1 MHVCDK
7 VAPDISTPAPAGKTR
22 AHILVVE
29 DSLIN
34 QTLIMIIL
42 KKNSYSVD
50 AAPNGLAAIAA
61 LRKLS
66 YDLVLMDCQMPK
78 MDGFDATL
86 NIRNK
91 DSGVL
96 DNAIP
101 IIAVTAHAAKEDQAK
116 CFLVGMNAFIAKP
129 IKAAELL
136 AEIERLLNVK
146 RD

>member
-7 VAPDISTPAPAGKTR
+7 VASEIATAAPAGKTR

-29 DSLIN
+29 DSIIN
-34 QTLIMIIL
+34 QTMVMTIL
-42 KKNSYSVD
+42 KKNGYSVD
-50 AAPNGLAAIAA
+50 AVPNGIAA
-61 LRKLS
+61 LAALREIN
-66 YDLVLMDCQMPK
+66 YDLVLMDCQMPE
-78 MDGFDATL
+78 MDGFDATI

>member
-7 VAPDISTPAPAGKTR
+7 VAPDISTPAPTGKTR

-34 QTLIMIIL
+34 QTMVMIIL
-42 KKNSYSVD
+42 KKNGYSVN
-50 AAPNGLAAIAA
+50 AAPNGLAAIAT
-61 LRKLS
+61 LRQIS
-66 YDLVLMDCQMPK
+66 YDLVLMDCQMPE

-91 DSGVL
+91 ESGVL

>member
-7 VAPDISTPAPAGKTR
+7 VAPDISTPAPTGKTR

-34 QTLIMIIL
+34 QTMVMIIL
-42 KKNSYSVD
+42 KKNGYSVD
-50 AAPNGLAAIAA
+50 AVPNGIAAIAT
-61 LRKLS
+61 LRKIS

-136 AEIERLLNVK
+136 AEIERLLNAK